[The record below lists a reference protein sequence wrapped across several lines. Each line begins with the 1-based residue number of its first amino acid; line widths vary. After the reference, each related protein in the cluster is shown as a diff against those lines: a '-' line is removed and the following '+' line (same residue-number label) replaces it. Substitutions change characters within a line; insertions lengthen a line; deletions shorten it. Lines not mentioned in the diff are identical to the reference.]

1 MDIPINSRSPS
12 EQSLYLETALQNST
26 KTATVAM
33 AAGSLEDTRTTLND
47 KSPQIHRSGP
57 MAGRRGFLF
66 QKPRG
71 NNFRTDMQL
80 EQGGKLF
87 LRNGTFRKHRQVNY
101 LKSFKVLVSLPKQAL
116 RSPAESSL
124 SFS

>member
-33 AAGSLEDTRTTLND
+33 AAGSLEDTRTLND
-47 KSPQIHRSGP
+47 KSPQIHRSVAGP

-71 NNFRTDMQL
+71 NNFKTEMQL

-101 LKSFKVLVSLPKQAL
+101 LNLLKCMFHCHNKH
-116 RSPAESSL
+116 
-124 SFS
+124 